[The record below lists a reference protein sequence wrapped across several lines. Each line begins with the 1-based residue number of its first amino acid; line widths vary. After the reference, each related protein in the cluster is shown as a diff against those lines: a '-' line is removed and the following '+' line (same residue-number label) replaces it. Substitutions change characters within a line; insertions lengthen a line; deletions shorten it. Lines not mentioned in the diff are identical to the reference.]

1 MKNHWSIFIS
11 VIWVIEFLPTKIKCF
26 KCYLNQS
33 NFSKLSVW
41 CARIAF
47 LWACLELPAEMFVRM
62 WEISNN
68 FAQSYAYTGE
78 EKFVWCACGMT
89 ENSFRPTILY
99 GLLILK
105 IKTLWSLVSINKK
118 KICSIKSMFYF
129 RNENEFN
136 WFVIQILCAETS
148 QPNWL

>member
-105 IKTLWSLVSINKK
+105 IKTLIAVADNVLFVLWILFLHVLTKNLVVTKALISW
-118 KICSIKSMFYF
+118 CPLWQY
-129 RNENEFN
+129 
-136 WFVIQILCAETS
+136 
-148 QPNWL
+148 